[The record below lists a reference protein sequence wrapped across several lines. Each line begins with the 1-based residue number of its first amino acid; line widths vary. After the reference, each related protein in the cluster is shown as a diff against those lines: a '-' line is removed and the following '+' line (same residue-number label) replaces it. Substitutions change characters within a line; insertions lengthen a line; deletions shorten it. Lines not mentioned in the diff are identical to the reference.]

1 MHKLNFLW
9 LPGWSY
15 QPDMY
20 NLVIS
25 DIDKALGKQNHISV
39 DFSKCQQA
47 SDIYQITSSYI
58 TSAHQKT
65 VVVGW
70 SMGAMAAQASV
81 NEKSDHISLLFL
93 ISSSPAFIRN
103 SLFPSQIKERQLR
116 SLEKRVIND
125 PLRAVSDFRNS
136 IRSKRTT
143 GISMTSDDMPIRWNK
158 ESLLAGLDF
167 LASYQID
174 LSVSKAVNIPV
185 SILHGEEDFICPP
198 NGALEL
204 AKIYRKSN
212 LSILRRIG
220 HDIPLIEPKGLASRI
235 IEAILSRHLI

>member
-1 MHKLNFLW
+1 
-9 LPGWSY
+9 
-15 QPDMY
+15 MY

-25 DIDKALGKQNHISV
+25 DIDKALGKQNHMPV
-39 DFSKCQQA
+39 DFSKCQHA
-47 SDIYQITSSYI
+47 LDISRITSSCI
-58 TSAHQKT
+58 TSAPQKT

-70 SMGAMAAQASV
+70 SLGAMAAQASI
-81 NEKSDHISLLFL
+81 NEKSDHIALLFL

-103 SLFPSQIKERQLR
+103 SLFTSQVEERQLR
-116 SLEKRVIND
+116 SLEKRVIKD
-125 PLRAVSDFRNS
+125 PLRAVIDFRNS

-143 GISMTSDDMPIRWNK
+143 EISVTSDDIPIRWGK